1 MTSPHMS
8 PPYMPPARPLQ
19 DTLDSIRRDPRFA
32 PQIVA
37 WRMVPPTRARHA
49 HTPAALHPR
58 LRALL
63 MGRGIERLYSHQARA
78 VELALGGANVVV
90 VTPTA
95 SGKTLCYQL
104 PVLDRLLRTPTSRAL
119 YLFPT
124 KALAQDQLHGL
135 NRDLDEIEVGAA
147 AVTYDGDT
155 PQHRR
160 RGARERAQVLI
171 TNPDMLHMGI
181 LPHHVQWRE
190 LLSELAYVVIDEM
203 HIYRG
208 VFGSHVAHVL
218 RRLRRLCAFYGSAP
232 RFILASATI
241 ANPAELAENL
251 IGAPVELVG
260 ESGAPG
266 GERVVALYNPPIIDE
281 RLGIRR
287 SPVADAEHLALALVR
302 SGQQIVCFTRSRMAV
317 EQLVIALRRRAREVG
332 LAPAAFRGYRA
343 GYLATERREIEA
355 GLRDGNVRCVAATSA
370 LELGID
376 IGGLNAAVLVGY
388 PGSVASTWQRIGR
401 TGRGDDLSAAFLVA
415 SASPLDQYLMAH
427 PEHLFDGSAE
437 AARINPDN
445 LYVRSGQEQAALY
458 ELPFDEGEVSHD
470 EDRTAIMGA
479 LEAAGQARLSR
490 GRWFWSGEGFPA
502 GEISLRSAEASR
514 VSIVAAGEEG
524 RRSVTIGEVERSSAP
539 RWLHEAA
546 IYLHEGQTYLVREL
560 DLDAAVAHVEQVA
573 TDYYTVA
580 SEREEIDIE
589 SVAASTEGERMTLA
603 HGEIRLT
610 RQVTGYRRQR
620 FDTHEV
626 LAWGTVDLPE
636 QMMLTTS
643 CWLGVQPALVA
654 ELEAQG
660 LWSGD
665 RGGARGPN
673 WDAQRQLAR
682 QRDGY
687 QCVHCGASERP
698 GHSHDVHH
706 LIPFREFGWVPGVNE
721 TYLDANR
728 LVNLVTLCPRC
739 HQLAERQAAMGST
752 LSDVGHLLRYL
763 APLWLLCDPGDI
775 GIHADSAGRRA
786 GQPTLFVYDQIPGG
800 AGLSDR
806 LPGLIQPLL
815 HSAAHVVRY
824 CPCETGCPACIGP
837 VLSPSAERKRN
848 AVGLLDVMADLR

>member
-1 MTSPHMS
+1 MTS
-8 PPYMPPARPLQ
+8 YYN
-19 DTLDSIRRDPRFA
+19 TLATIRQDPRFA
-32 PQIVA
+32 PHIVV
-37 WRMVPPTRARHA
+37 WRTVPPTPGRYAP
-49 HTPAALHPR
+49 TPVGLHPR

-78 VELALGGANVVV
+78 VEHALGGANVVV

-104 PVLDRLLRTPTSRAL
+104 PVLDRLLREPASRAI

-124 KALAQDQLHGL
+124 KALAQDQLQGL
-135 NRDLDEIEVGAA
+135 NRDLDEIELGAA

-160 RGARERAQVLI
+160 RGLRERAQVLI

-218 RRLRRLCAFYGSAP
+218 RRLRRLCAFYGSDP
-232 RFILASATI
+232 RFMLASATI

-251 IGAPVELVG
+251 IGAPVELV
-260 ESGAPG
+260 EKNGAPQ
-266 GERVVALYNPPIIDE
+266 GERHIALYNPPIVDE

-287 SPVADAEHLALALVR
+287 SPLADAEHLALALVR
-302 SGQQIVCFTRSRMAV
+302 RGQQIVCFTRSRMAV
-317 EQLVIALRRRAREVG
+317 EQLVIALRRRAREVS
-332 LAPAAFRGYRA
+332 LSPTAFRGYRA
-343 GYLATERREIEA
+343 GYLATERRDIEA
-355 GLRDGNVRCVAATSA
+355 GLRDGSVRCVAATSA

-376 IGGLNAAVLVGY
+376 IGGLNAAILVGY

-401 TGRGDDLSAAFLVA
+401 SGRGQDTSASFLIA
-415 SASPLDQYLMAH
+415 SASPLDQYLMTH

-458 ELPFDEGEVSHD
+458 ELPFDGGEVAQD
-470 EDRTAIMGA
+470 EDRNAIMGA

-490 GRWFWSGEGFPA
+490 GRWFWAGQGFPA
-502 GEISLRSAEASR
+502 GEISLRSAEAAR
-514 VSIVAAGEEG
+514 VAIVAGKEKAG
-524 RRSVTIGEVERSSAP
+524 RAVTIGEVERRSAP

-560 DLDAAVAHVEQVA
+560 DLEAGLAHVEPVS
-573 TDYYTVA
+573 TDYYTVP

-589 SVAASTEGERMTLA
+589 KVVSSTEGERMTVA

-643 CWLGVQPALVA
+643 CWLGVQPALIA

-673 WDAQRQLAR
+673 WDVQRERAR

-687 QCVHCGASERP
+687 RCVHCGAPERP
-698 GHSHDVHH
+698 GHSHDIHH
-706 LIPFREFGWVPGVNE
+706 LVPFREFAWVPGVNE
-721 TYLDANR
+721 TYRDANR
-728 LVNLVTLCPRC
+728 LANLVTLCPRC
-739 HQLAERQAAMGST
+739 HRLAERQVALGST
-752 LSDVGHLLRYL
+752 LADVGHLLRYL

-786 GQPTLFVYDQIPGG
+786 ERPTLFVYDQIPGG

-815 HSAAHVVRY
+815 HSAAHAVRY
-824 CPCETGCPACIGP
+824 CPCEAGCPACIGP
-837 VLSPSAERKRN
+837 VLAPASERKPN
-848 AVGLLDVMADLR
+848 AIGLLDALADLR